1 MVITLFFMLQLFPS
15 LVSLLTFLAGDSH
28 VLTSI
33 FMLQHHFLSTDEFAV
48 FEGLTLDQGEGTNQ
62 FMSVNIVVVD
72 NLEAPILE
80 VHTFQL

>member
-1 MVITLFFMLQLFPS
+1 MLQLFLS

-33 FMLQHHFLSTDEFAV
+33 FMLQHHLFSTNEFTV

-62 FMSVNIVVVD
+62 FMSVNVIIIN